1 MPGFQKIPR
10 VEEHRAPR
18 VTYGDHA
25 AENILVNFRASFVF
39 RAVDAYFLKTNLFD
53 VFFLFQQIAEAVG
66 LGGSALRG
74 GGNTVIAAQDR
85 HGEFD
90 IIVQHQIG
98 IEMFFAIQFAQKM
111 RFQRTGKGAF
121 TAVFQL
127 FALHFLPGDL
137 VHDDFG
143 APRFFVV
150 EPYPFGAQ
158 FPIFLARRNFPIA
171 GSEGT
176 QYFFILVR
184 YHRFPF
190 LSAISKIAALYGS
203 RAVTA
208 STLSVSSAPT
218 PQSRSG

>member
-1 MPGFQKIPR
+1 
-10 VEEHRAPR
+10 
-18 VTYGDHA
+18 
-25 AENILVNFRASFVF
+25 
-39 RAVDAYFLKTNLFD
+39 
-53 VFFLFQQIAEAVG
+53 
-66 LGGSALRG
+66 
-74 GGNTVIAAQDR
+74 
-85 HGEFD
+85 
-90 IIVQHQIG
+90 
-98 IEMFFAIQFAQKM
+98 M
-111 RFQRTGKGAF
+111 RFQRTCKGAF
-121 TAVFQL
+121 ATVFQL
-127 FALHFLPGDL
+127 LALHFLPGNL

-143 APRFFVV
+143 TPRFFVV

-171 GSEGT
+171 GSEGA